1 MAIRVLALKKHSYA
15 QRPRLPGQAYLAD
28 DRHVPILERMGM
40 VKAEAPAAAPP
51 PEEEPARRKPRKRAY
66 KRRDMEAEG

>member
-1 MAIRVLALKKHSYA
+1 
-15 QRPRLPGQAYLAD
+15 
-28 DRHVPILERMGM
+28 VPILEGMGM